1 MKTPIKF
8 LHDCLLIKDI
18 LVIGDLH
25 IGYDGQFYGK
35 AAFPGAQLKNIIE
48 KLDGVFDILKKE
60 KVKIKKIILLGDVK
74 HDFGT
79 ITDIEWREI
88 LKFFDYLIS
97 NIDDKSKVIVIKG
110 NHDNILEPIVKKRKI
125 LLKSY
130 YKLVIDGK
138 KFCFMH
144 GDRLFKQ
151 CLDSDCLVFGHI
163 HPAITLHDKYKS
175 EKYKCFLNG
184 KWKGKNIFIL
194 PSFTDIRYGY
204 DLNKINH
211 KNDGFFF
218 IPYKDLKKFEVIIY
232 NSKERK
238 GYNFGKLKGLVDN

>member
-1 MKTPIKF
+1 MKTPVKF

-35 AAFPGAQLKNIIE
+35 AVFPGAQLKNIID
-48 KLDGVFDILKKE
+48 KLGGVFDILKKE

-74 HDFGT
+74 HDFGK

-110 NHDNILEPIVKKRKI
+110 NHDNILEPIVKKRDI
-125 LLKSY
+125 LLKRY
-130 YKLVIDGK
+130 YKLVVDGK
-138 KFCFMH
+138 KYCFMH
-144 GDRLFKQ
+144 GDQMFKQ

-163 HPAITLHDKYKS
+163 HPAITLRDQYKR

-204 DLNKINH
+204 DLNNINH

-232 NSKERK
+232 NPKEK
-238 GYNFGKLKGLVDN
+238 KDYNFGKLKKLINN